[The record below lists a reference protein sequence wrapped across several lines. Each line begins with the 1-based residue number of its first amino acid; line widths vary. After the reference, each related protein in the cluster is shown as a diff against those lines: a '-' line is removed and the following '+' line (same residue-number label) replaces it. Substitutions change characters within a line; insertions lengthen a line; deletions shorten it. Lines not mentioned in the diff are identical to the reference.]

1 MKKLKYFI
9 LGSIIVA
16 VVLLVSGSILGGFD
30 QLDTL
35 YQRGEFDIE
44 VPFVETVDIKNEYS
58 NIENLE
64 IDCQIG
70 TVDIVE
76 YEETVIKVEG
86 KNISST
92 IKVEKDNDTLVIK
105 DGSQL
110 NRLINFNNDDT
121 GITIFVP
128 FNYHFDKVE
137 LEVDAGKMNVAN
149 IYARDLEVNVDL
161 GSFDADNLVVENAK
175 IDVDA
180 GDIMIN
186 YLDSLDSEFKCDLG
200 DIDVTLAGLESDYD
214 YKTDCDLGDITISNY
229 ESDILKDSNQRGK
242 RSFTADCD
250 AGKITINMG
259 V

>member
-9 LGSIIVA
+9 LSSIIIA
-16 VVLLVSGSILGGFD
+16 VVLLISGSILGGFD
-30 QLDTL
+30 QLETL

-76 YEETVIKVEG
+76 YEGTVIKVEG

-105 DGSQL
+105 DGSQV

-121 GITIFVP
+121 GITI
-128 FNYHFDKVE
+128 

>member
-76 YEETVIKVEG
+76 YEGTVIKVEG

-110 NRLINFNNDDT
+110 NRLINFNDDNT

-137 LEVDAGKMNVAN
+137 LEVDAG
-149 IYARDLEVNVDL
+149 
-161 GSFDADNLVVENAK
+161 
-175 IDVDA
+175 
-180 GDIMIN
+180 DIKIN

>member
-76 YEETVIKVEG
+76 YEGTVIKVEG

-110 NRLINFNNDDT
+110 NRLINFNDDNT

-128 FNYHFDKVE
+128 FNYHFDKV
-137 LEVDAGKMNVAN
+137 
-149 IYARDLEVNVDL
+149 
-161 GSFDADNLVVENAK
+161 
-175 IDVDA
+175 
-180 GDIMIN
+180 
-186 YLDSLDSEFKCDLG
+186 
-200 DIDVTLAGLESDYD
+200 
-214 YKTDCDLGDITISNY
+214 
-229 ESDILKDSNQRGK
+229 
-242 RSFTADCD
+242 
-250 AGKITINMG
+250 
-259 V
+259 

>member
-1 MKKLKYFI
+1 M
-9 LGSIIVA
+9 
-16 VVLLVSGSILGGFD
+16 
-30 QLDTL
+30 
-35 YQRGEFDIE
+35 
-44 VPFVETVDIKNEYS
+44 
-58 NIENLE
+58 
-64 IDCQIG
+64 
-70 TVDIVE
+70 
-76 YEETVIKVEG
+76 
-86 KNISST
+86 
-92 IKVEKDNDTLVIK
+92 
-105 DGSQL
+105 
-110 NRLINFNNDDT
+110 
-121 GITIFVP
+121 
-128 FNYHFDKVE
+128 
-137 LEVDAGKMNVAN
+137 
-149 IYARDLEVNVDL
+149 NVDL

-180 GDIMIN
+180 GDIKIN